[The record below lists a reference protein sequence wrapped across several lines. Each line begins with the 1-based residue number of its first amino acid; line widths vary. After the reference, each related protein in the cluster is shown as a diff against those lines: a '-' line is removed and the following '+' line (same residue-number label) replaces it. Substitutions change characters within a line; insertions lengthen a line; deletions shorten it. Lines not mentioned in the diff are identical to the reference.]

1 MTESKRRFFCH
12 WCSSHWLVKK
22 WEVSSILCL
31 SYFSFK
37 YSFLFASM
45 SSLLALAS
53 CTLKIVL
60 NDLSR
65 ICRMLVLFR
74 TELRS
79 SFFEILAFSESEDK
93 DSSVVSND
101 EVLSLLCSMCL
112 PLSKEDSNKLSIF
125 CSENR
130 LFWVNFLFGYSFNS
144 VLCSSTRFLSCP
156 IIPFCCFLNSDSY

>member
-1 MTESKRRFFCH
+1 MSARER
-12 WCSSHWLVKK
+12 
-22 WEVSSILCL
+22 EVCSILCS

-101 EVLSLLCSMCL
+101 EVLYLLCSMCL

-125 CSENR
+125 WSENR
-130 LFWVNFLFGYSFNS
+130 LF
-144 VLCSSTRFLSCP
+144 
-156 IIPFCCFLNSDSY
+156 